1 VLHAL
6 PSQALTSIWMS
17 LILKPFAPDII
28 FANDRTQRRGF
39 AFVGGSST
47 QGVHWRPEIR
57 TFILHSEWK
66 TALAVEPLA
75 AKSPQNPQGLGAAED
90 RCSRIQAFPRQLVA
104 EESHTGRPGALLVRP
119 CEQGNAPFIS
129 PLSWTKVGLK

>member
-1 VLHAL
+1 MQAQLCLPKSPLTAKRPCNNALHAL
-6 PSQALTSIWMS
+6 PSQALRSIWMS

-57 TFILHSEWK
+57 TFILHPEWK
-66 TALAVEPLA
+66 TSLAVEPLA
-75 AKSPQNPQGLGAAED
+75 AESPQNPQG
-90 RCSRIQAFPRQLVA
+90 P
-104 EESHTGRPGALLVRP
+104 
-119 CEQGNAPFIS
+119 
-129 PLSWTKVGLK
+129 